1 MFCKNCGAD
10 IPADTEFCPNCG
22 AAVTAAA
29 APAQNADSTAKARTL
44 MILGIIAAALS
55 ELGIPGI
62 ILGAIGL
69 KKAKAFIAEFGSTW
83 GMSKA
88 GRILS
93 KVGLILGIIMT
104 IVWAIDLVAIVAL
117 VLARALDQITISM
130 IF

>member
-22 AAVTAAA
+22 AAVTAAP
-29 APAQNADSTAKARTL
+29 APAQNADCTAKARTL
-44 MILGIIAAALS
+44 MILGIIAAALA

-69 KKAKAFIAEFGSTW
+69 KKAKAFVAEFGSTW

-93 KVGLILGIIMT
+93 MVGLILGIIMT
-104 IVWAIDLVAIVAL
+104 IVWTSNLVTLVSL
-117 VLARALDQITISM
+117 VLSGALDKITISM